1 MSGSSVPVIV
11 PGVSFDSDNVGYQQP
26 KANAAGGKNV
36 RLMYNGQPSAVYV
49 STPLMLTWGVN
60 EYTDE
65 KSGRKSYDLNLQFPN
80 PQYAND
86 QTEQFLENMKALE
99 AHLKAEAVTRCKEW
113 FNKTKMSADVVDALW
128 TPMLRYP
135 KDRDTGEPDY
145 SRAPTLR
152 VKLPFWDNE
161 FTTEIYDMD
170 SAPLFP
176 SADSPLTPP
185 EHITKGCQL
194 AAVIQSGGIWFA
206 NGKFGT
212 TWKLFQAMIKP
223 KATLR
228 GKWQGNKP
236 TADERARMEKSAAA
250 QDDTVEADRGDDVS
264 AAPPKVAAAS
274 DSESEEE
281 EEAPAP
287 VPVPAPRKVKKV
299 VKKRVAAAAP

>member
-11 PGVSFDSDNVGYQQP
+11 PGVSLDSDSVGYQAP
-26 KANAAGGKNV
+26 KANSAGGKNV
-36 RLMYNGQPSAVYV
+36 RLNYEGRSSALYV
-49 STPLMLTWGVN
+49 NTPLMLTWGVN
-60 EYTDE
+60 EYSDE
-65 KSGRKSYDLNLQFPN
+65 KTGRKSYDLNLQFPN
-80 PQYAND
+80 PQYANE

-113 FNKTKMSADVVDALW
+113 FNKSKMSADVVDALW

-135 KDRDTGEPDY
+135 KDKETGEHDY
-145 SRAPTLR
+145 TRAPTLR
-152 VKLPFWDNE
+152 VKLPFWDND

-170 SAPLFP
+170 SEPLFP
-176 SADSPLTPP
+176 SADSSLTPP
-185 EHITKGCQL
+185 ELITKGCQL

-250 QDDTVEADRGDDVS
+250 QDDTVEADSDDDVS

-281 EEAPAP
+281 ETPAP